1 MMDGTDSQQNE
12 GIRDFFMP
20 ERERML
26 GLLLLAFM
34 ILGISLSPG
43 CRQFRYRFRNTP
55 PEQFVPNPLDLP
67 AAPDA
72 FVWSQVIDAVD
83 DYFRIIR
90 ETPVQNADGFILD
103 GRVETAYSIGA
114 SCFEP
119 WRKDSTPGF
128 ERWQGTLQSIRRRA
142 IVTVR
147 PRGPG
152 YTVEVVVQKDLEDV
166 GRSVTE
172 TQSSVGIRHEAS
184 IERRG
189 RLVEGTPETLGWIPL
204 GRDSTLEQVI
214 LSDIFGRITQ
224 KDTQGLLHH

>member
-1 MMDGTDSQQNE
+1 MHGSDSRPRVNHQ
-12 GIRDFFMP
+12 GASVSVGR
-20 ERERML
+20 RMFCL
-26 GLLLLAFM
+26 VLAVGLMLA
-34 ILGISLSPG
+34 SLSGAG
-43 CRQFRYRFRNTP
+43 CRQFRYRFRNAP

-67 AAPDA
+67 SAPDA

-166 GRSVTE
+166 GREISG
-172 TQSSVGIRHEAS
+172 TQSSVGVSHDAS

-204 GRDSTLEQVI
+204 GRDSSLEQVI

-224 KDTQGLLHH
+224 NDAEGLLHH

>member
-1 MMDGTDSQQNE
+1 MDGSDSRPSTNHP
-12 GIRDFFMP
+12 GVSIP
-20 ERERML
+20 VGGRML
-26 GLLLLAFM
+26 CLLLIVSV
-34 ILGISLSPG
+34 ILPIFSGVG
-43 CRQFRYRFRNTP
+43 CRQFRYRFRNAP

-67 AAPDA
+67 AAPDT

-83 DYFRIIR
+83 DYFRIVR

-147 PRGPG
+147 PRGPA

-166 GRSVTE
+166 WRAISS
-172 TQSSVGIRHEAS
+172 TQSSIGIRHDSS
-184 IERRG
+184 IETRG
-189 RLVEGTPETLGWIPL
+189 QLVEGAPETLGWIPL
-204 GRDSTLEQVI
+204 GRDSSLEQVI

-224 KDTQGLLHH
+224 KDAEGLLHH

>member
-1 MMDGTDSQQNE
+1 MNGSESQRKSVFQDACRPA
-12 GIRDFFMP
+12 GG
-20 ERERML
+20 RML
-26 GLLLLAFM
+26 CLLLL
-34 ILGISLSPG
+34 ICVVLVSIGSVG

-83 DYFRIIR
+83 DYFRITR

-119 WRKDSTPGF
+119 WQKDSTPGF

-166 GRSVTE
+166 GRSVTA
-172 TQSSVGIRHEAS
+172 TQSSVGIRHDAS

-224 KDTQGLLHH
+224 EDAEGLLHH

>member
-1 MMDGTDSQQNE
+1 MDGRDSQPKS
-12 GIRDFFMP
+12 DFQDAFIP
-20 ERERML
+20 ARGRML
-26 GLLLLAFM
+26 CLLLLALL
-34 ILGISLSPG
+34 ILGLFCSVG
-43 CRQFRYRFRNTP
+43 CRQFRYRFRNAP

-83 DYFRIIR
+83 DYFPIIR

-103 GRVETAYSIGA
+103 GRVETAYAIGA

-152 YTVEVVVQKDLEDV
+152 YTIEVVVQKDLEDV
-166 GRSVTE
+166 GRSVTATE
-172 TQSSVGIRHEAS
+172 SSVGVRYDSS

-189 RLVEGTPETLGWIPL
+189 RLVEGTTDTLGWIPL
-204 GRDSTLEQVI
+204 GRDSSLEQVI
-214 LSDIFGRITQ
+214 LTDIFGRITQ
-224 KDTQGLLHH
+224 KDAEGLLHH

>member
-20 ERERML
+20 ERGRML

-43 CRQFRYRFRNTP
+43 CRQFRYRFRNAP

-152 YTVEVVVQKDLEDV
+152 HTVEVVVQKDLEDV

>member
-1 MMDGTDSQQNE
+1 MDGSDSRPSTNHP
-12 GIRDFFMP
+12 GVAIP
-20 ERERML
+20 VGGRML
-26 GLLLLAFM
+26 CLLLIVSV
-34 ILGISLSPG
+34 ILPIFSGVG
-43 CRQFRYRFRNTP
+43 CRQFRYRFRNAP

-67 AAPDA
+67 AAPDT

-83 DYFRIIR
+83 DYFRIVR

-147 PRGPG
+147 PRGPA

-166 GRSVTE
+166 GRAISS
-172 TQSSVGIRHEAS
+172 TQSSIGIRHDSS
-184 IERRG
+184 IETRG
-189 RLVEGTPETLGWIPL
+189 QLVEGTTETLGWIPL
-204 GRDSTLEQVI
+204 GRDSSLEQVI

-224 KDTQGLLHH
+224 ADSNRLLHSK